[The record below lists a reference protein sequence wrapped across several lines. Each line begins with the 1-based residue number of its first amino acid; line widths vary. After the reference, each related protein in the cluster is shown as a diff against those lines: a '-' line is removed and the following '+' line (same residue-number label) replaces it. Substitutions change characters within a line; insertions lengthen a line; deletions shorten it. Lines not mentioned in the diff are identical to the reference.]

1 MDTIARGLS
10 AKLTDSLG
18 QSVVVDNRGG
28 GGGTIGAGIVAH
40 AAPDGYTLLM
50 MSSTAVIHPLMYKS
64 DYDLARDFTP
74 VSQVTTQ
81 PYVWVANLA
90 LPVKSVG
97 ELIAYA
103 KANPGR
109 LNYASSGNGSLIHLA
124 SELFRI
130 SAGIRMVHV
139 PYKGIGAAYPDL
151 IAGQVQL
158 ICASIISALP
168 LINSQRIRPLAVTGA
183 RRAQTL
189 PDTPTV
195 AEAGVPGFVV
205 NQWYGVL
212 APAGTPHA
220 VVTRLNRDI
229 GAALASA
236 EMQGKLAA
244 DGADAAGS
252 SPQQFAALLKSEREK
267 WARVIKEAGIRGD

>member
-1 MDTIARGLS
+1 MRI
-10 AKLTDSLG
+10 
-18 QSVVVDNRGG
+18 
-28 GGGTIGAGIVAH
+28 
-40 AAPDGYTLLM
+40 
-50 MSSTAVIHPLMYKS
+50 
-64 DYDLARDFTP
+64 
-74 VSQVTTQ
+74 
-81 PYVWVANLA
+81 
-90 LPVKSVG
+90 KSVS

-109 LNYASSGNGSLIHLA
+109 ISYGSAGAGSLIHLTT
-124 SELFRI
+124 ELFD
-130 SAGIRMVHV
+130 SMAGIRMVHV

-151 IAGQVQL
+151 IAGQVQI

-183 RRAQTL
+183 QRAKTL

-195 AEAGVPGFVV
+195 SESGVPGFVV

-212 APAGTPHA
+212 APAHTAHA
-220 VVTRLNRDI
+220 VIERLNRDI
-229 GAALASA
+229 RAALASA
-236 EMQGKLAA
+236 DMQGKLAA